1 MLILPHRTSGGLGMA
16 GTVKTTRSAANAWDR
31 ALNIVAPGLALRN
44 VQNRA
49 RFNMLSRLAVVN
61 SGYGNGGASR
71 SKKSLMGWL
80 FKGGSPD
87 DDIGANNQ
95 TLRERSRDLYM
106 NTPLATGA
114 IKTTRTKVVGSGLYP
129 KAVPDTEVLQI
140 SLDEA
145 NKWARHTERRFA
157 LWAESVDCDVSREF
171 NFYERMQLAELSW
184 LMSGDVFVLLPLIP
198 RAGCPYDL
206 RIGVIEADRV
216 CTPGQTVFGGLSLQ
230 QVKKLDSGGFI
241 TEGVEVA
248 PDGEVVAFHVAR
260 RHPLSASLI
269 AEPLEW
275 DRVVVYGQLTGRRN
289 ILHLWDAERPEQ
301 RRGVPILAPVIEDLK
316 QIGRYS
322 EAELGAAVV
331 NAFSALVIES
341 ETPEGIIG
349 ESGIAESEKVTDERE
364 TIEMGPMSVLGL
376 LPDEKAKIVE
386 AVRPNVNFDGFV
398 KAMCQQ
404 IGSALEI
411 PLEVLLKMFNSSYS
425 ASRGALMEMWQM
437 VRMRRTWLANG
448 YCQPIYE
455 EWLTEAILRGHIAA
469 PGFFD
474 DPLIRKAWC
483 RTQWNG
489 PAPIQLNPVQEANA
503 AEIRVR
509 NRFSTRAQETAELN
523 GGDFEQNA
531 TIAVEEEKLMAA
543 AAPKQEKPPVTNPL
557 PQPWEKL

>member
-1 MLILPHRTSGGLGMA
+1 M
-16 GTVKTTRSAANAWDR
+16 KKTRSAANGWDK
-31 ALNIVAPGLALRN
+31 ALSVVAPGLALRN
-44 VQNRA
+44 ASNRA
-49 RFNMLSRLAVVN
+49 KFQMLSRLGVVN
-61 SGYGNGGASR
+61 SGYGNGGASK
-71 SKKSLMGWL
+71 SKNSLLGWI
-80 FKGGSPD
+80 FRGGSPD

-106 NTPLATGA
+106 NTSLATGA
-114 IKTTRTKVVGSGLYP
+114 IKTTRTKVVGSGLFL
-129 KAVPDTEVLQI
+129 KSLPDHEILGI
-140 SLDEA
+140 PLDQA

-184 LMSGDVFVLLPLIP
+184 LMSGDVFVLLPLLP
-198 RAGCPYDL
+198 RAGSLYDL
-206 RIGVIEADRV
+206 RIGVIEADRI
-216 CTPGQTVFGGLSLQ
+216 CNPDQTMIAGAPLQ
-230 QVKKLDSGGFI
+230 HVKKLEGGGFI
-241 TEGVEVA
+241 SEGVEVA
-248 PDGEVVAFHVAR
+248 PDGEVVAFWVAN
-260 RHPLSASLI
+260 RHPLSAALFS
-269 AEPLEW
+269 EPMKW
-275 DRVVVYGQLTGRRN
+275 DRVEVYGKLTGRRN

-331 NAFSALVIES
+331 NAFSAMVIES
-341 ETPEGIIG
+341 ETPDGIIG
-349 ESGIAESEKVTDERE
+349 ESGVPDEEKVTDERE
-364 TIEMGPMSVLGL
+364 TVEMGPMSVLGL

-404 IGSALEI
+404 IGAALEI

-437 VRMRRTWLANG
+437 VRMRRSWLANG
-448 YCQPIYE
+448 YAQPIFE
-455 EWLTEAILRGHIAA
+455 EWLTEDILRGYTEA

-483 RTQWNG
+483 RAQWNG
-489 PAPIQLNPVQEANA
+489 PAPIQLNPVQEATA
-503 AEIRVR
+503 AEIRVK

-531 TIAVEEEKLMAA
+531 IIAVQEEALMAA
-543 AAPKQEKPPVTNPL
+543 AAPAQAPSS
-557 PQPWEKL
+557 